1 MCSTLVSCNS
11 TLVSCLF
18 LLVSCNFTLV
28 SCLFLF
34 VSCNSILEVCG
45 AVRGV
50 TMGRVFLEW
59 ASLAHACPHVGVYID
74 PL

>member
-1 MCSTLVSCNS
+1 MVAAPWFGARPL
-11 TLVSCLF
+11 
-18 LLVSCNFTLV
+18 
-28 SCLFLF
+28 
-34 VSCNSILEVCG
+34 G

-50 TMGRVFLEW
+50 TMGRVFLER